1 MSKAESSKA
10 AASNGVKPNPNAA
23 GGANYELPWVEKYRP
38 VYLDDV
44 VGNTETIE
52 RLKIIAKDG
61 NMPHMIISGMPGIGK
76 TTSILCLARQLL
88 GDAYKEAVLEL
99 NASDERGI
107 DVVRNRIKG
116 FAQKKVT
123 LPPGRQ
129 KLVILDE
136 ADSMTSGAQ
145 QALRRTM
152 EIYSATTRFAFAC
165 NQSNKIIEP
174 LQSRCAILRYARLT
188 DAQVVRRVMQIC
200 EAEDVK
206 YSDDGIAA
214 LVFSAEGD
222 MRQAIN
228 NLQSTFAGFGF
239 VNGDNV
245 FRVVDSPHP
254 IKVQAMIKACHE
266 QRIDDALTSLKELWD
281 LGYSCHDIISTMF
294 KVTKTIDTLSEHA
307 KLEFIKEI
315 GFTHMRILEGTPKET
330 KRPPP
335 IDTSR
340 NSTIDIAKITPP
352 GQTDKFP
359 KEALG
364 TYTPKNAPVTDAMI
378 ERTYQSIL
386 RGDFGIDLNTFKP
399 DENDPDYDV
408 RRHLSL
414 VQLALLA
421 TMQDDH
427 QDRIIEAIRDDAEG
441 SVFWKGPGSED
452 AGIGWRKD
460 DEEFKAE
467 ICRQR

>member
-1 MSKAESSKA
+1 
-10 AASNGVKPNPNAA
+10 VC
-23 GGANYELPWVEKYRP
+23 
-38 VYLDDV
+38 
-44 VGNTETIE
+44 NTETIE

-88 GDAYKEAVLEL
+88 GDHYKEAVLEL

-123 LPPGRQ
+123 LAPGRQ

-188 DAQVVRRVMQIC
+188 DAQVVRRIMQII
-200 EAEDVK
+200 EAEKVEF
-206 YSDDGIAA
+206 SDDGIAA

-228 NLQSTFAGFGF
+228 NLQSTQAGFGF

-245 FRVVDSPHP
+245 FKVEDSPHP

-266 QRIDDALTSLKELWD
+266 TRIDDALTALKELWD

-294 KVTKTIDTLSEHA
+294 RVTKTIDTLSEHA
-307 KLEFIKEI
+307 KLEFIKVRPGSLTLLVQQLTHWQEI
-315 GFTHMRILEGTPKET
+315 GFTHMRILEGVQTLLQLSGCIARLCKINMQPQLFALPT
-330 KRPPP
+330 K
-335 IDTSR
+335 S
-340 NSTIDIAKITPP
+340 K
-352 GQTDKFP
+352 
-359 KEALG
+359 
-364 TYTPKNAPVTDAMI
+364 
-378 ERTYQSIL
+378 
-386 RGDFGIDLNTFKP
+386 
-399 DENDPDYDV
+399 
-408 RRHLSL
+408 
-414 VQLALLA
+414 
-421 TMQDDH
+421 
-427 QDRIIEAIRDDAEG
+427 
-441 SVFWKGPGSED
+441 
-452 AGIGWRKD
+452 
-460 DEEFKAE
+460 
-467 ICRQR
+467 